1 VGGVIPTRF
10 WIDDGVLGAVQAS
23 LVALPGAGA
32 PTWVGRLVSSKWA
45 LILPGSIAVVIAGL
59 ALAPGAADGLTWLAF
74 VAIPPLAALALGWAM
89 RGARPWLAVL
99 VVPLLAV
106 PMIVVN
112 QSHPFVDPAVADA
125 CAVILSALSCVTL
138 GRLLAAVAPTWALEA
153 GIVAMATI
161 DAILVFS
168 HGLQQPNS
176 VLVTAVPS
184 VSGFELP
191 RLQVANFHFAQIG
204 YGDLF
209 IAGVLGGVV
218 AVRHGP
224 AVWLALW
231 ALVATLAFDQLF
243 RVRDE
248 LPATVPIAVVTVG
261 WAIIRSRG
269 YTGRSWSGGRPRRAA
284 GP

>member
-1 VGGVIPTRF
+1 
-10 WIDDGVLGAVQAS
+10 
-23 LVALPGAGA
+23 
-32 PTWVGRLVSSKWA
+32 VSSKWA

-112 QSHPFVDPAVADA
+112 QSDPFIDPAVADG

-153 GIVAMATI
+153 GIVAMAAI

-184 VSGFELP
+184 VSGFDLP
-191 RLQVANFHFAQIG
+191 QLQVANFHFAQIG

-218 AVRHGP
+218 ALRNGP
-224 AVWLALW
+224 ALTLALW
-231 ALVATLAFDQLF
+231 TLIATLAFDQLF

-248 LPATVPIAVVTVG
+248 LPATVPVAVVTVG

-284 GP
+284 EP

>member
-1 VGGVIPTRF
+1 MIPTRF
-10 WIDDGVLGAVQAS
+10 WIDDGLLGAVQAS

-32 PTWVGRLVSSKWA
+32 PRWVYRLASSRWA
-45 LILPGSIAVVIAGL
+45 LILPGSIAIVIAGL
-59 ALAPGAADGLTWLAF
+59 AIAPGAADGLTWLAF

-112 QSHPFVDPAVADA
+112 QSHPFVDPAIADA
-125 CAVILSALSCVTL
+125 CAVMLSALSCVTL

-209 IAGVLGGVV
+209 IAGVLGAVV
-218 AVRHGP
+218 AVRNGP
-224 AVWLALW
+224 ALTLALW
-231 ALVATLAFDQLF
+231 TLVATLAFDQLF
-243 RVRDE
+243 RVRDV
-248 LPATVPIAVVTVG
+248 LPATVPVAVVTIG

-284 GP
+284 GS

>member
-1 VGGVIPTRF
+1 M
-10 WIDDGVLGAVQAS
+10 
-23 LVALPGAGA
+23 
-32 PTWVGRLVSSKWA
+32 
-45 LILPGSIAVVIAGL
+45 IAGL

-184 VSGFELP
+184 VSGFDLP
-191 RLQVANFHFAQIG
+191 RLQVANFDFAQIG

-224 AVWLALW
+224 AVCAR
-231 ALVATLAFDQLF
+231 AVDA
-243 RVRDE
+243 RRDAG
-248 LPATVPIAVVTVG
+248 LRSAVPGA
-261 WAIIRSRG
+261 
-269 YTGRSWSGGRPRRAA
+269 RRAA
-284 GP
+284 GDGADRRRDGRLGDHSLAGIYGQVLVRWPPATSCGTVTASRWRARSERTIAGSALTVVGSSCIRTIDPPRSPRRAL